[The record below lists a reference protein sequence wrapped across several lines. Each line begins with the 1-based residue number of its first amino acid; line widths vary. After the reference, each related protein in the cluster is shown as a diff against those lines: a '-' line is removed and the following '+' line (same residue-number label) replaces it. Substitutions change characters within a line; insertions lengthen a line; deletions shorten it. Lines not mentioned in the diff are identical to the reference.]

1 MENQF
6 WVSVTNAG
14 DSGLLLPVGAIL
26 ILLLGTLESFRAA
39 FLFARSLILCLIALL
54 LLKLVFISCGKHWDL
69 GITSP
74 SGHTGLSVMIYGSLA
89 TVLMKQVPVEWKV
102 LVAYLAISI
111 VGFIAYSR
119 ILLGAHS
126 WEEVLMGGSMALI
139 VLMTFALPYSKLKH
153 PKIKLGLFFGV
164 LATGTMLTY
173 GLHAPA
179 EPAVHAASSYLKLR
193 FNVCSLFDH

>member
-14 DSGLLLPVGAIL
+14 DSGLLLPIGVIL
-26 ILLLGTLESFRAA
+26 ILLLGTLESLRAA
-39 FLFARSLILCLIALL
+39 FLFTRSLILCLVALVL
-54 LLKLVFISCGKHWDL
+54 IKLVFISCGKYWDL
-69 GITSP
+69 GIASP

-102 LVAYLAISI
+102 IVVYLAITV

-119 ILLGAHS
+119 IVLGAHS
-126 WEEVLMGGSMALI
+126 WGEVLVGGSMALI
-139 VLMTFALPYSKLKH
+139 ALMTFALPYAKLKH

-179 EPAVHAASSYLKLR
+179 EPVVQTAASYLKIRL
-193 FNVCSLFDH
+193 NICN

>member
-14 DSGLLLPVGAIL
+14 DSGLLLPIGVIL
-26 ILLLGTLESFRAA
+26 ILLLGTLESLRAA
-39 FLFARSLILCLIALL
+39 FLFTRSLILCLVALVL
-54 LLKLVFISCGKHWDL
+54 IKLVFISCGKYWDL

-102 LVAYLAISI
+102 IVAYLAITV

-119 ILLGAHS
+119 IVLGAHS
-126 WEEVLMGGSMALI
+126 WGEVLVGGSIALI
-139 VLMTFALPYSKLKH
+139 ALMTFALPYAKLKH

-179 EPAVHAASSYLKLR
+179 EPVVQTAASYLKIRL
-193 FNVCSLFDH
+193 NICN

>member
-1 MENQF
+1 LENQF

-14 DSGLLLPVGAIL
+14 DSGLLLPIGVIL
-26 ILLLGTLESFRAA
+26 ILLLGTLESLRAA
-39 FLFARSLILCLIALL
+39 FLFTRSLILCLVMLVLI
-54 LLKLVFISCGKHWDL
+54 KLVFISCGKHWDL

-74 SGHTGLSVMIYGSLA
+74 SGHVGLSVMIYGSLA

-102 LVAYLAISI
+102 IVAYLAITV

-119 ILLGAHS
+119 IVLGAHS
-126 WEEVLMGGSMALI
+126 WGEVLMGGSMALI
-139 VLMTFALPYSKLKH
+139 VLMTFALPYAKLKH

-179 EPAVHAASSYLKLR
+179 EPVVQTASSYLKIKL
-193 FNVCSLFDH
+193 NICN

>member
-1 MENQF
+1 LENQF

-14 DSGLLLPVGAIL
+14 DSGLLLPIGVIL
-26 ILLLGTLESFRAA
+26 ILLLGTLESLRAA
-39 FLFARSLILCLIALL
+39 FLFTRSLILCLVALVL
-54 LLKLVFISCGKHWDL
+54 IKLVFISCGKYWDL

-102 LVAYLAISI
+102 IVAYLAITV

-119 ILLGAHS
+119 IVLGAHS
-126 WEEVLMGGSMALI
+126 WGEVLVGGSIALI
-139 VLMTFALPYSKLKH
+139 ALMTFALPYAKLKH

-179 EPAVHAASSYLKLR
+179 EPVVQTAASYLKIRL
-193 FNVCSLFDH
+193 NICN

>member
-1 MENQF
+1 LENQF

-26 ILLLGTLESFRAA
+26 IFLLGTLESFRAA
-39 FLFARSLILCLIALL
+39 FLFTRSLLLCLVTLI
-54 LLKLVFISCGKHWDL
+54 LLKLVFISCGKLWHL

-74 SGHTGLSVMIYGSLA
+74 SGHAGLSVMIYGSLA

-102 LVAYLAISI
+102 IVGYLAITL

-119 ILLGAHS
+119 IVLGAHT
-126 WEEVLMGGSMALI
+126 WGEILLGGSVALI
-139 VLMTFALPYSKLKH
+139 VLMTFALPYSKVKH
-153 PKIKLGLFFGV
+153 PKIKLGLFLGV
-164 LATGTMLTY
+164 LATGSMLTY

-179 EPAVHAASSYLKLR
+179 EPVVQTASSYLKIRL
-193 FNVCSLFDH
+193 NICN

>member
-14 DSGLLLPVGAIL
+14 DSGLLLPIGVIL
-26 ILLLGTLESFRAA
+26 ILLLGTLESLRAA
-39 FLFARSLILCLIALL
+39 FLFTRSLILCLVALVL
-54 LLKLVFISCGKHWDL
+54 IKLVFISCGKYWDL

-102 LVAYLAISI
+102 IVAYLAITV

-119 ILLGAHS
+119 IVLGAHS
-126 WEEVLMGGSMALI
+126 WGEVLVGGSMALI
-139 VLMTFALPYSKLKH
+139 ALMTFALPYAKLKH

-179 EPAVHAASSYLKLR
+179 EPVVQTAASYLKIRL
-193 FNVCSLFDH
+193 NICN

>member
-1 MENQF
+1 MENTF
-6 WVSVTNAG
+6 WMSVTNAG
-14 DSGLLLPVGAIL
+14 DSGLLLPIGLIL

-39 FLFARSLILCLIALL
+39 FLFTRSLILCLLTIL
-54 LLKLVFISCGKHWDL
+54 LLKFIFISCGKSWDL
-69 GITSP
+69 GIRSP
-74 SGHTGLSVMIYGSLA
+74 SGHTCLSVMIYGSLA

-102 LVAYLAISI
+102 LVAYLAATI

-119 ILLGAHS
+119 IVLGAHT
-126 WEEVLMGGSMALI
+126 WGEVFVGGSAAII

-164 LATGTMLTY
+164 LATGSMLTY

-179 EPAVHAASSYLKLR
+179 EPVVQTASTYLKIKL
-193 FNVCSLFDH
+193 NLCN